1 MITRHR
7 HHILAI
13 FLKAVMSLASGLW
26 VCALPSFAADSGHR
40 PPPETGQQTS
50 VTGSPVDNATDPMSQ
65 IHSTQDSANE
75 PPPLSEEQKNGRS
88 FLTGFEQWLTLV
100 ILLFGALVLLAEYL
114 LLRQTQKTSY
124 ELMQLF
130 AVNLIITGTL
140 VLISAGYSASQI
152 APALGLFGTIAG
164 YLLGRRS
171 NNDEAPKDN
180 ESPKRNTDQKDK
192 DKETI

>member
-7 HHILAI
+7 HQLLVI

-26 VCALPSFAADSGHR
+26 VCAFPSFAADAGHR
-40 PPPETGQQTS
+40 RPPEIGQQTS
-50 VTGSPVDNATDPMSQ
+50 VTGSPVDNAADPMSQ
-65 IHSTQDSANE
+65 NPPAQNSANE
-75 PPPLSEEQKNGRS
+75 PPPLSEEQKDGRS

-164 YLLGRRS
+164 YLLGRHS
-171 NNDEAPKDN
+171 NGDEASKGNDSAP
-180 ESPKRNTDQKDK
+180 RNTDQKNK
-192 DKETI
+192 EKETI